1 MSSTSKP
8 TVAEIKSS
16 INVIKTIIKNIELK
30 GITRTTDKEDYFWTH
45 HPDIMNRFTFLVS
58 QLCSN
63 TDNKMLDIMISQL
76 EQIDKGMTLDEADKQ
91 IGEKLARN
99 YLPK

>member
-1 MSSTSKP
+1 MSSKP
-8 TVAEIKSS
+8 TLDEIKKS
-16 INVIKTIIKNIELK
+16 INDIKTIIKNIEIK
-30 GITRTTDKEDYFWTH
+30 GITRPADKEDYFWNH

-63 TDNKMLDIMISQL
+63 TDNKMLDIMLNQL
-76 EQIDKGMTLDEADKQ
+76 ELIEKGKLSDDADKD
-91 IGEKLARN
+91 IGTILANN